1 MAKTRG
7 SRTPSTRFR
16 TSSEARKENP
26 TMRAMDIAATGM
38 QAQQLMVEVIS
49 NNIANLNTTGFK
61 GQRAEFQ
68 DLLYQNIRTPGDSSS
83 DAGTIVPVGVQIGI
97 GVKAA
102 AVYRMSLQGNLS
114 QTGNPLDLAI
124 QGKGLFQVL
133 LPNGTTAYTRAGSFQ
148 LNNQRQI
155 VTADGYLVQPT
166 VAIPQNTT
174 SITIDQSGQ
183 VQAQIA
189 GTVNPQVAG
198 QLTLAVF
205 PNEAGLLA
213 MGQNLL
219 TETQASGQATV
230 SNPGAN
236 DAGMLQQGFLETSNV
251 NVVNEITN
259 LITAQRAY
267 EMNSKVIEAADQ
279 MQQTLTNLH

>member
-1 MAKTRG
+1 
-7 SRTPSTRFR
+7 
-16 TSSEARKENP
+16 
-26 TMRAMDIAATGM
+26 MRAMDIAATGM

-61 GQRAEFQ
+61 GQRVEFQ
-68 DLLYQNIRTPGDSSS
+68 DLLYQNIRAPGDSSS

-97 GVKAA
+97 GVKTG
-102 AVYRMSLQGNLS
+102 AVYRMGLQGNLS
-114 QTGNPLDLAI
+114 QTGNPLDLAV
-124 QGKGLFQVL
+124 QGDGFFQVQ

-148 LNNQRQI
+148 LNNARQI
-155 VTADGYLVQPT
+155 VTADGFPVLP
-166 VAIPQNTT
+166 AITIPANTT

-183 VQAQIA
+183 VQAQIS
-189 GTVNPQVAG
+189 GQVNPQVAG

-213 MGQNLL
+213 QGQNLL
-219 TETQASGQATV
+219 LETQASGTPTV
-230 SNPGAN
+230 ANPGVN
-236 DAGMLQQGFLETSNV
+236 STGVIQQGFLETSNV

-279 MQQTLTNLH
+279 MQQTLSNLH

>member
-1 MAKTRG
+1 
-7 SRTPSTRFR
+7 
-16 TSSEARKENP
+16 
-26 TMRAMDIAATGM
+26 MDIASTGM

-61 GQRAEFQ
+61 AQRAEFQ
-68 DLLYQNIRTPGDSSS
+68 DLLYQNVRTPGEASS
-83 DAGTIVPVGVQIGI
+83 DAGTVVPVGVQIGI

-102 AVYRMSLQGNLS
+102 AVYRMTLQGNLS

-124 QGKGLFQVL
+124 QGKGFLQVQ
-133 LPNGTTAYTRAGSFQ
+133 LPNGTTAYTRAGSLQ
-148 LNNQRQI
+148 LNNQRQV
-155 VTADGYLVQPT
+155 VTADGYLVIPNISIPAGTTTIT
-166 VAIPQNTT
+166 VDP
-174 SITIDQSGQ
+174 SGQ
-183 VQAQIA
+183 VQAQVA
-189 GTVNPQVAG
+189 GTVNPQTVG

-213 MGQNLL
+213 NGQNLL
-219 TETQASGQATV
+219 TETFASGAPIV
-230 SNPGAN
+230 ENPGAN
-236 DAGMLQQGFLETSNV
+236 DAGVIQQGFLETSNV

-279 MQQTLTNLH
+279 MQQTLSNLH